1 MYRLVPQKPKINFFK
16 AVDNDKNI
24 LRFTA
29 RFNTRV
35 PEDID
40 RRFII
45 SFYLADDSISIYEPA
60 QKNSG
65 IIPGKFLERR
75 KYKNVDKGG
84 AFINPTDMPVGGDVK
99 INGHSFH
106 ILSCD
111 EYSHKYLAAH
121 LVWRDKTALME
132 TINQWVSKGPSH
144 KSKRVTTFQRKK
156 QDDDDRVFLRTN

>member
-84 AFINPTDMPVGGDVK
+84 DFINPTDMPVGGDVK

-121 LVWRDKTALME
+121 LV
-132 TINQWVSKGPSH
+132 
-144 KSKRVTTFQRKK
+144 
-156 QDDDDRVFLRTN
+156 